1 MAFFEALGTLRAEY
15 ERVVAENRALQPT
28 PLEKPSKTEVA
39 VKKAVPKKETKE
51 INVKHQDAKGSNFD
65 GRHVGFEV
73 PQGDGD
79 PNATEKKLPEMRR
92 SVFRSAEDVAS
103 SLRPILNGVE
113 EKNYTSGSTC
123 AQIALHPHFQT
134 MDMVM
139 ILVYAIWMGID
150 ADWNSALLITDAHA
164 IFQLADHFFCIYFVT
179 ELILRFFAYQ
189 GCRDRLR
196 DAWFVFDAILVPL
209 TIFDTWVM
217 TILALAT
224 PVDQREATFVR
235 RTEIL
240 RSFRILRLTRI
251 CRMAKLVRFFP
262 ELQILIKAPW
272 CAGWGFSKDFFN
284 FHSPRTLGK
293 GFPIW
298 THVLQL
304 DCIKT
309 PTKAMLT
316 AFRSVFFA
324 LILLLAS
331 HYMIAI
337 AYHVTLQDSEIGKVG
352 FASVLASMQT
362 LFVHC
367 TMLDEVISLVDQF
380 TAESLYFHLLCMYL
394 VMFLNAITLMNILIG
409 IVVEVISNVAM
420 AEREMVNV
428 RWVQDVINQFLGD
441 DVESL
446 KQSELMEI
454 LASAKTL
461 GSLKLLGVDAAIL
474 QEMVLA
480 HFKEDQYASEMPL
493 QHFVEL
499 VMQLRGANTASVKDV
514 VDLRK
519 CLADLLD
526 AQHHYLQQISRKMDE
541 TMAAKP
547 RAPKPL
553 TGRKKKAKA
562 DHAPTAEGR
571 ALLTKAATYLSDS
584 EPG

>member
-15 ERVVAENRALQPT
+15 ERVVAENRALQVPT

-65 GRHVGFEV
+65 RHVGFEV
-73 PQGDGD
+73 PQGEE
-79 PNATEKKLPEMRR
+79 NATEKKLPEMRR

-103 SLRPILNGVE
+103 SLRPILNGEE

-262 ELQILIKAPW
+262 ELQILIKATW
-272 CAGWGFSKDFFN
+272 VVVFRGVFRKIFLFSPTRKFGER
-284 FHSPRTLGK
+284 SPNLNSY
-293 GFPIW
+293 
-298 THVLQL
+298 V
-304 DCIKT
+304 
-309 PTKAMLT
+309 
-316 AFRSVFFA
+316 S
-324 LILLLAS
+324 
-331 HYMIAI
+331 
-337 AYHVTLQDSEIGKVG
+337 IG
-352 FASVLASMQT
+352 L
-362 LFVHC
+362 
-367 TMLDEVISLVDQF
+367 
-380 TAESLYFHLLCMYL
+380 
-394 VMFLNAITLMNILIG
+394 
-409 IVVEVISNVAM
+409 
-420 AEREMVNV
+420 
-428 RWVQDVINQFLGD
+428 VQDTN
-441 DVESL
+441 
-446 KQSELMEI
+446 
-454 LASAKTL
+454 
-461 GSLKLLGVDAAIL
+461 
-474 QEMVLA
+474 
-480 HFKEDQYASEMPL
+480 
-493 QHFVEL
+493 
-499 VMQLRGANTASVKDV
+499 
-514 VDLRK
+514 
-519 CLADLLD
+519 
-526 AQHHYLQQISRKMDE
+526 
-541 TMAAKP
+541 
-547 RAPKPL
+547 
-553 TGRKKKAKA
+553 
-562 DHAPTAEGR
+562 
-571 ALLTKAATYLSDS
+571 
-584 EPG
+584 